1 MHFTER
7 ETLCLSFWMCR
18 NSSACTMPAWNV
30 EIKKRER
37 TALNYKSRSVKFF
50 FALQCNSRSVKLF
63 FALQCNSRSV
73 KVVENSGLLRSVIS
87 TQQRQPSL
95 YSHNRNN
102 IHGLLQLQSTQQP
115 QPFFYSHNH
124 NCIHWLT
131 AADHAPRSTVDLGVK
146 CGDLKHK
153 AALIFFS
160 FFEFAARNVG
170 I

>member
-1 MHFTER
+1 
-7 ETLCLSFWMCR
+7 
-18 NSSACTMPAWNV
+18 
-30 EIKKRER
+30 
-37 TALNYKSRSVKFF
+37 
-50 FALQCNSRSVKLF
+50 LF

-146 CGDLKHK
+146 CGDLKHN

>member
-7 ETLCLSFWMCR
+7 EALCLSFWMCR

-37 TALNYKSRSVKFF
+37 TALNYK
-50 FALQCNSRSVKLF
+50 SRSVKLF

-131 AADHAPRSTVDLGVK
+131 ADHAPRSTVDLGVK
-146 CGDLKHK
+146 CGDLKHN